1 MHTKAEFTP
10 KMQTNV
16 HSLRTLEPLS
26 WRRFAGTIADVWSI
40 RGKAGAGGFYVS
52 PDPRIVI
59 MLDDDI
65 PAHSLTTK
73 KDADEKRGVG
83 AFYIPAGVPLWS
95 RLETAQD
102 FSHIDFHFETSALHA
117 RLGAAG
123 INGDLTKPRFIG
135 SNDVLA
141 TIGRMA
147 AKEVRQPSRGD
158 MMLDGLFRAALGEIF
173 TTATDVVAPAPGNLT
188 PHKLSALKRFLQENM
203 TRQVTVAE
211 MATVAGLSPSWFAHC
226 FSTQHGETPQRWQ
239 ARLRLE
245 TACEM
250 VAETSMS
257 FAEIAHATGFS
268 DQAHLSRVFR
278 AKYGQPPSRW
288 RRERFPK
295 PYSKRN
301 SPVQDII

>member
-1 MHTKAEFTP
+1 
-10 KMQTNV
+10 
-16 HSLRTLEPLS
+16 
-26 WRRFAGTIADVWSI
+26 
-40 RGKAGAGGFYVS
+40 
-52 PDPRIVI
+52 
-59 MLDDDI
+59 
-65 PAHSLTTK
+65 
-73 KDADEKRGVG
+73 
-83 AFYIPAGVPLWS
+83 
-95 RLETAQD
+95 
-102 FSHIDFHFETSALHA
+102 
-117 RLGAAG
+117 
-123 INGDLTKPRFIG
+123 
-135 SNDVLA
+135 
-141 TIGRMA
+141 MA

-173 TTATDVVAPAPGNLT
+173 TTATDVVAPASGNLT

-295 PYSKRN
+295 PCSKRN

>member
-1 MHTKAEFTP
+1 MQSKAEFKP
-10 KMQTNV
+10 KMQTDV
-16 HSLRTLEPLS
+16 HSLRTLEPLF
-26 WRRFAGTIADVWSI
+26 WRRFAGTIADVWSV
-40 RGKAGAGGFYVS
+40 RGKAGGGGFYVS

-65 PAHSLTTK
+65 PSHALTTK
-73 KDADEKRGVG
+73 QNVEEKRGIS

-95 RLETAQD
+95 RLESAQD
-102 FSHIDFHFETSALHA
+102 FSHIDFHFETQALHA

-123 INGDLTKPRFIG
+123 INGDLSKPRFIG
-135 SNDVLA
+135 PNDVLA

-147 AKEVRQPSRGD
+147 ANEVRQPTRGD
-158 MMLDGLFRAALGEIF
+158 VMLDGLFRAALGEIF
-173 TTATDVVAPAPGNLT
+173 TTAADVVAPGPGNLT
-188 PHKLSALKRFLQENM
+188 PHKLSALNRFIQENM
-203 TRQVTVAE
+203 TRQVSVAE
-211 MATVAGLSPSWFAHC
+211 MAAVAGLSPSWFAHC

-245 TACEM
+245 TACELM
-250 VAETSMS
+250 ADTYMS
-257 FAEIAHATGFS
+257 FADIAHATGFS

-278 AKYGQPPSRW
+278 AKYGQTPSHW

-295 PYSKRN
+295 PCSKRN